1 MSTIHHRCSDSRL
14 RLIIVCL
21 GAIVISG
28 SAIAFTVYPRQVAA
42 TYGEDP
48 NDPLPVWETHVAT
61 DGTTAI
67 AVYHRGKAE
76 QQPIKRIAYTVG
88 SYDPNDPNHDPNQ
101 PWTWQEKGVIDTGI
115 YESVWDPTIAY
126 DPTLRRFVAAA
137 GATDNDTEESHI
149 VVSFYDPNDAAPGFT
164 EWAPI
169 SWDGADKPWLI
180 AGEKTTWGRELYI
193 IWGQDPVRY
202 ARSVKGGADPDPND
216 PNTPTT
222 WGTGQITIGG
232 DAVRG
237 TFCAHPA
244 CRQRV
249 NEPNEPTDPSD
260 PLYIAYRRDG
270 KTIRFL
276 KGVDDN
282 TDPNSPTL
290 TFSYLWGMSQLGQ
303 GPSYPVPLNVATN
316 ATTMDLSPY
325 VADDFYVKTTPWLV
339 ADPTDAGRLYLL
351 YQDIVDDQD
360 PDCIED
366 PDECDV
372 DVDVFIQKITQR
384 GSGNSWVASS
394 RVRVNQDDEDP
405 NDPNSADQF
414 TPTVLIDDDGNL
426 HVIFYDDRRWPDQ
439 SDGDSSGC
447 MFDVYY
453 AVSTDQG
460 STWEEHLLYAADPHD
475 PNEVEAL
482 DSMLDNYGIGGGI
495 FGPFEYPGLGYYVD
509 ETREFLLASFTGTDP
524 NDPYG
529 PGDGAVIYSSLIELD
544 PNDPNNP

>member
-1 MSTIHHRCSDSRL
+1 MSTTDNCRIERKLS
-14 RLIIVCL
+14 LIAVCVAAAL
-21 GAIVISG
+21 VCG
-28 SAIAFTVYPRQVAA
+28 SAIAFTVRARQVAA
-42 TYGEDP
+42 TWGEEP
-48 NDPLPVWETHVAT
+48 NDPDPVWETHVAT

-76 QQPIKRIAYTVG
+76 QQPKKKIAYAIG

-101 PWTWQEKGVIDTGI
+101 PWTWEEQGLIPPGDV
-115 YESVWDPTIAY
+115 YESSFDPTVVY
-126 DPTLRRFVAAA
+126 DPTSGKYIAGA
-137 GATDNDTEESHI
+137 GATDDDALETHI
-149 VVSFYDPNDAAPGFT
+149 VVSFYDPNDVSPAF
-164 EWAPI
+164 
-169 SWDGADKPWLI
+169 SDWDRVSTSGGDKPWLI

-193 IWGQDPVRY
+193 IWGQNPLRY
-202 ARSVKGGADPDPND
+202 ARSVKAGAAN
-216 PNTPTT
+216 T
-222 WGTGQITIGG
+222 WGTGQITVGG

-249 NEPNEPTDPSD
+249 HDPNELTDPGD

-290 TFSYLWGMSQLGQ
+290 TFSYLWGMSQQGQ
-303 GPSYPVPLNVATN
+303 GPAYPVPLSVATN

-325 VADDFYVKTTPWLV
+325 VADDFDVFTTPWLV
-339 ADPTDAGRLYLL
+339 ADPTDSKRLYLL

-372 DVDVFIQKITQR
+372 DIDVFIQKITRR

-460 STWEEHLLYAADPHD
+460 STWEEHLLYATDPND
-475 PNEVEAL
+475 PNEVEVL
-482 DSMLDNYGIGGGI
+482 DPMLDNYGIGGGI
-495 FGPFEYPGLGYYVD
+495 FGPFEYPGLAYHVD
-509 ETREFLLASFTGTDP
+509 QTREFLLASFTGTDP

-544 PNDPNNP
+544 PNDPNDP